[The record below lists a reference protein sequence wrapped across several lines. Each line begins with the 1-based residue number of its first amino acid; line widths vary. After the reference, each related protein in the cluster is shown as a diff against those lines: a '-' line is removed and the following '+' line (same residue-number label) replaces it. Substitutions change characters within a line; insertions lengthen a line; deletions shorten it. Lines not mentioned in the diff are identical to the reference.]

1 MFGYASWETIY
12 DEKTRVLLIEGG
24 SELEAGIPP
33 NLAILVA
40 SINNANHDVRVFSL
54 NDYKTQV
61 ATGDEVRVNTL
72 QVPPSREDV
81 IYKLKDTDIKE
92 DFKALIK
99 EYQPHIVGLTATEPT
114 YLLGKSLI
122 ELIGNRK
129 DILKIA
135 GGAHVTIN
143 PDLVIKEKCL
153 DAICVGE
160 GDELIVT
167 LCDRIKSGEIKLDG
181 LDHKEEALK
190 INNLTIKQPE
200 SQKMIKNPTVL
211 LDVNKAPF
219 QDWSAWPVP
228 PRASK
233 AMQGKIRKTAL
244 IELTRGCPY
253 KCTYCANVFFN
264 KAFKETNKETGKG
277 QTFYR
282 EKKIDNFIKEVIHL
296 RDKYGIEYVYI
307 GDETIMTT
315 SKKRFE
321 EFVLKYPQTALPS
334 KNKIIESTNGN
345 GNGNGKINGNG
356 NGNGNGK
363 RYETDDLTGKT
374 NYSSSGQ
381 GIPFWCQT
389 RPEAMTYDRVKGFRS
404 VGMQAI
410 NVGVESGNEEFRKK
424 KLHRR
429 PTNEAVIHGMVE
441 GMRAGTIVGAN
452 VIIGFPGETRDMIFE
467 SIEMMRQVKER
478 ATEHIGEKL
487 ASQRLSIMVHL
498 FQPYAG
504 TPMRDEAIK
513 MGLIPKDY
521 VCGDYRMDPQGTG
534 YVSPEELKGL
544 QRTFN
549 LYVENPK
556 ETWGDI
562 KFAES
567 FSDKGNEVF
576 FKFGRE
582 YQLLRF
588 GRTSFDT
595 SPDKA
600 TINLVENRT

>member
-1 MFGYASWETIY
+1 MFGYAGWETIHE
-12 DEKTRVLLIEGG
+12 EKSRVLLIEGG

-33 NLAILVA
+33 NLGILVA
-40 SINNANHDVRVFSL
+40 SINNSGHSVRVFSI
-54 NDYKTQV
+54 NDYKSQIQ
-61 ATGDEVRVNTL
+61 TGDEIRVNTL
-72 QVPPSREDV
+72 QVPPSQEDV
-81 IYKLKDTDIKE
+81 IYKVKDTDIKE
-92 DFKALIK
+92 DFISLVK
-99 EYQPHIVGLTATEPT
+99 EYKPHIVGLTATEPT

-122 ELIGNRK
+122 ELIANRK
-129 DILKIA
+129 DILKIC

-143 PDLVIKEKCL
+143 PDLVISEKCL

-160 GDELIVT
+160 GDELLVT
-167 LCDRIKSGEIKLDG
+167 LCERIKNGKILLNG
-181 LDHKEEALK
+181 LDHNEQMVK

-200 SQKMIKNPTVL
+200 SKKIIKNPTVL

-233 AMQGKIRKTAL
+233 SMRGKIRKTAL
-244 IELTRGCPY
+244 VELTRGCPY

-282 EKKIDNFIKEVIHL
+282 ERRVDNFINEVIYL
-296 RDKYGIEYVYI
+296 RDKHGIEYVYI

-315 SKKRFE
+315 SQKRFE
-321 EFVLKYPQTALPS
+321 EIIEKYPRTA
-334 KNKIIESTNGN
+334 KTNGN
-345 GNGNGKINGNG
+345 NSHSGKG
-356 NGNGNGK
+356 
-363 RYETDDLTGKT
+363 L
-374 NYSSSGQ
+374 
-381 GIPFWCQT
+381 PFWCQT
-389 RPEAMTYDRVKGFRS
+389 RPEAMSYERVKGFLGI
-404 VGMQAI
+404 GMSAI

-429 PTNEAVIHGMVE
+429 PSNENVINGMSE
-441 GMRAGTIVGAN
+441 AIRAGANIGAN
-452 VIIGFPGETRDMIFE
+452 VIIGFPGETREMIFE
-467 SIEMMRQVKER
+467 SIEMVRQVKER
-478 ATEHIGEKL
+478 ATEHVGEKL

-504 TPMRDEAIK
+504 TPMRQEAIN

-534 YVSPEELKGL
+534 HVGPEELKGL

-556 ETWGDI
+556 DVWEDI
-562 KFAES
+562 KLSES
-567 FSDKGNEVF
+567 FNDKGNE
-576 FKFGRE
+576 KFDE
-582 YQLLRF
+582 LAANYQMYRF
-588 GRTSFDT
+588 GRTSF
-595 SPDKA
+595 SKSKSERNSS
-600 TINLVENRT
+600 NLIEAR

>member
-1 MFGYASWETIY
+1 MHE
-12 DEKTRVLLIEGG
+12 EKTKVLLIEGG

-40 SINNANHDVRVFSL
+40 SINNSGHSVRVFSL
-54 NDYKTQV
+54 NDYKTQIY
-61 ATGDEVRVNTL
+61 TGDEIRVNTL
-72 QVPPSREDV
+72 QVPPSQEGV
-81 IYKLKDTDIKE
+81 IYKVKDTDIKE
-92 DFKALIK
+92 DFISLIK
-99 EYQPHIVGLTATEPT
+99 EYKPHIVGLTATEPT

-122 ELIGNRK
+122 ELIASRK

-135 GGAHVTIN
+135 GGAHVIIN
-143 PDLVIKEKCL
+143 PDLVISEKCL

-160 GDELIVT
+160 GDELLVT
-167 LCDRIKSGEIKLDG
+167 LCERIKNGKILLSG
-181 LDHKEEALK
+181 LDHNEQSIK

-200 SQKMIKNPTVL
+200 SKKIVKNPTVL

-233 AMQGKIRKTAL
+233 SMRGKIRKTAL
-244 IELTRGCPY
+244 VELTRGCPY

-282 EKKIDNFIKEVIHL
+282 ERRVDNFINEVIYL
-296 RDKYGIEYVYI
+296 RDKHGIEYVYI

-315 SKKRFE
+315 SQKRFE
-321 EFVLKYPQTALPS
+321 EIIEKYPRTA
-334 KNKIIESTNGN
+334 KTNGN
-345 GNGNGKINGNG
+345 NSHSGKG
-356 NGNGNGK
+356 
-363 RYETDDLTGKT
+363 L
-374 NYSSSGQ
+374 
-381 GIPFWCQT
+381 PFWCQT
-389 RPEAMTYDRVKGFRS
+389 RPEAMSYERVKGFLGI
-404 VGMQAI
+404 GMSAI

-429 PTNEAVIHGMVE
+429 PSNESVINGMSE
-441 GMRAGTIVGAN
+441 AIRAGANIGAN
-452 VIIGFPGETRDMIFE
+452 VIIGFPGETREMIFE
-467 SIEMMRQVKER
+467 SVEMVRKVKER
-478 ATEHIGEKL
+478 ASGHVGEKL

-504 TPMRDEAIK
+504 TPMRQEAIN
-513 MGLIPKDY
+513 MDLIPKDH

-534 YVSPEELKGL
+534 CVGPEELKGL

-556 ETWGDI
+556 DVWGDI
-562 KFAES
+562 KLSES
-567 FSDKGNEVF
+567 FNDKGNEMF
-576 FKFGRE
+576 NE
-582 YQLLRF
+582 LAANYQMYRF
-588 GRTSFDT
+588 GKTSFSKSKFERNSSNLIDT
-595 SPDKA
+595 
-600 TINLVENRT
+600 R

>member
-1 MFGYASWETIY
+1 MFGYAGWETIHE
-12 DEKTRVLLIEGG
+12 EKSRVLLIEGG

-33 NLAILVA
+33 NLGILVA
-40 SINNANHDVRVFSL
+40 SINNSGHSVRVFSI
-54 NDYKTQV
+54 NDYKSQV
-61 ATGDEVRVNTL
+61 QTGDEIRVNTL
-72 QVPPSREDV
+72 QVPPSQEDV
-81 IYKLKDTDIKE
+81 IYKVKDTDIKE
-92 DFKALIK
+92 DFISLVK
-99 EYQPHIVGLTATEPT
+99 EYKPHIVGLTATEPT

-122 ELIGNRK
+122 ELIANRK
-129 DILKIA
+129 DILKIC

-143 PDLVIKEKCL
+143 PDLVISEKCL

-160 GDELIVT
+160 GDELLVT
-167 LCDRIKSGEIKLDG
+167 LCERIKNGKILLNG
-181 LDHKEEALK
+181 LDHNEESIK

-200 SQKMIKNPTVL
+200 SKKIIKNPTVL

-233 AMQGKIRKTAL
+233 LMRGKIRKTAL
-244 IELTRGCPY
+244 VELTRGCPY

-282 EKKIDNFIKEVIHL
+282 ERRVDNFINEVIYL
-296 RDKYGIEYVYI
+296 RDKHGIEYVYI

-315 SKKRFE
+315 SQKRFE
-321 EFVLKYPQTALPS
+321 EIIEKYPRTA
-334 KNKIIESTNGN
+334 KTNGN
-345 GNGNGKINGNG
+345 NDRSEKG
-356 NGNGNGK
+356 
-363 RYETDDLTGKT
+363 L
-374 NYSSSGQ
+374 
-381 GIPFWCQT
+381 PFWCQT
-389 RPEAMTYDRVKGFRS
+389 RPEAMSYERVKGFLGI
-404 VGMQAI
+404 GMSAI

-429 PTNEAVIHGMVE
+429 PSNENVINGMTE
-441 GMRAGTIVGAN
+441 AIRAGANIGAN
-452 VIIGFPGETRDMIFE
+452 VIIGFPGETREMIFE
-467 SIEMMRQVKER
+467 SIEMVRQVKER
-478 ATEHIGEKL
+478 ATEHVGEKL

-504 TPMRDEAIK
+504 TPMRQEAIN

-534 YVSPEELKGL
+534 CVGPEDLKGL

-556 ETWGDI
+556 DVWEDI
-562 KFAES
+562 KLSES
-567 FSDKGNEVF
+567 FNDKGNETF
-576 FKFGRE
+576 NE
-582 YQLLRF
+582 LAANYQMYRF
-588 GRTSFDT
+588 GRTSF
-595 SPDKA
+595 SKSKSERNSS
-600 TINLVENRT
+600 NLIEAR